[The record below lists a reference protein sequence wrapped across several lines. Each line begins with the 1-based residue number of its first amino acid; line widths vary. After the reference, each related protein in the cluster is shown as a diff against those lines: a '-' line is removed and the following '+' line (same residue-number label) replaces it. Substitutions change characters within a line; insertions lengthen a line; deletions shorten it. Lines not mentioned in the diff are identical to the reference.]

1 MAQGHSVVLDE
12 AALAA
17 SQLLLAALP
26 YPVLLIS
33 EDYRV
38 TWSNPAAKAVYGE
51 GEGACHLLSH
61 SHAYPCALF
70 GEACPKARAEA
81 EGAAVSVSH
90 AHNTATGLELFNVT
104 VLPVSGGGVLEF
116 HIPLDDVM
124 ARDQLTGLYSRDF
137 FEQLVLRQRPLL
149 ERLGVGYALVM
160 LDLDEFKKI
169 NDLHGHAAGNA
180 ALGAVGVAIRA
191 AIRSADSAG
200 RLGGDE
206 IAIFLPAAG
215 LAGAV
220 TQAHRVHT
228 AVREVRLP
236 EPWDGIRVRASLGVV
251 AVSAQVGYEVAL
263 AAADR
268 AMYRAKDAGRDRV
281 QVAEEPDLAPK
292 P

>member
-1 MAQGHSVVLDE
+1 MVLDE
-12 AALAA
+12 AAMAA
-17 SQLLLAALP
+17 SQTLLAALP
-26 YPVLLIS
+26 YPVLVIS
-33 EDYRV
+33 ADYRV
-38 TWSNPAAKAVYGE
+38 TWTNPAAKAEYGE
-51 GEGACHLLSH
+51 SDATCHLLSH
-61 SHAYPCALF
+61 GYARPCALF
-70 GEACPKARAEA
+70 GEPCPKARAEA

-90 AHNTATGLELFNVT
+90 AHNTKTGLELFNVT
-104 VLPVSGGGVLEF
+104 ALPVSGGGVLEF
-116 HIPLDDVM
+116 HVPLDDVM
-124 ARDQLTGLYSRDF
+124 ARDQLTGLYSRYF

-160 LDLDEFKKI
+160 MDLDEFKKL
-169 NDLHGHAAGNA
+169 NDLHGHAAGDA
-180 ALGAVGVAIRA
+180 ALSAVGQAIRA

-200 RLGGDE
+200 RIGGEE
-206 IAIFLPAAG
+206 IAIFLPATD
-215 LAGAV
+215 LAGAA
-220 TQAHRVHT
+220 TQAQRVHT

-281 QVAEEPDLAPK
+281 QVSEEPDLTPT